1 MNENS
6 GRIDHI
12 LTREPIYLNTTQTV
26 FSYGFIKMASI
37 IWSPVIIFI
46 IAIILFKKF
55 YKK

>member
-12 LTREPIYLNTTQTV
+12 LTREPVYLNTTQTV
-26 FSYGFIKMASI
+26 FSHGFIKMASI